1 MNGLRSKNSV
11 YRKIVLFRAS
21 LTVGCA
27 HWGGEDRQYS
37 TLTVRFP
44 WETCKK
50 TTVQSQV

>member
-21 LTVGCA
+21 LTVG
-27 HWGGEDRQYS
+27 GKDRQYS

-50 TTVQSQV
+50 NHCTVTGLVI